1 MTTPK
6 QKSHFRSGTASRNQK
21 NLQRLI
27 GINQRLIR
35 WLECKFSEGLET
47 LGKEADQRAIDWV
60 MGAKSSLLATL
71 VTLSN
76 LSIALEKSPA
86 GAKEEK
92 EPDEPLPFSEGDVAL
107 VKRFLDRGA
116 HE

>member
-1 MTTPK
+1 MTTIKPK
-6 QKSHFRSGTASRNQK
+6 KHSRSGMASRNQK

-35 WLECKFSEGLET
+35 WLETKFSEGLET
-47 LGKEADQRAIDWV
+47 LGNEADQRAIDWV

-86 GAKEEK
+86 GGKEEK
-92 EPDEPLPFSEGDVAL
+92 APDEPLPFSEGDVAL
-107 VKRFLDRGA
+107 VKRFLDKNS